1 MPAGSLRFIR
11 PPTPASLAAEAILKA
26 RTAQFSH
33 RLPAGRPAQD
43 PCVLADLAD
52 TKLIVYL
59 MGPSRRPRRDPDAAS
74 RLQRTTSAGGGTRE
88 TDVRMEADRLRA

>member
-11 PPTPASLAAEAILKA
+11 PRTPAPLAAEAILKA
-26 RTAQFSH
+26 RTAQLSH

-52 TKLIVYL
+52 TKL
-59 MGPSRRPRRDPDAAS
+59 
-74 RLQRTTSAGGGTRE
+74 
-88 TDVRMEADRLRA
+88 